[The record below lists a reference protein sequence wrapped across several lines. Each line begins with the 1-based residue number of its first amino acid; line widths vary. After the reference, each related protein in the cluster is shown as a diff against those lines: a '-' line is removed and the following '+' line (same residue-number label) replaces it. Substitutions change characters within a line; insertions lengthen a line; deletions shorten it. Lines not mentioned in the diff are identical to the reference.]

1 MADHST
7 ANDAP
12 VPSGSTKPEPTKGGG
27 APVKTNENDGAKVPD
42 PIVQIYQKLNQ
53 MFGNKEAQIFTME
66 YPGRIL
72 DMGNYSYKESTGLE
86 AQVTKPQAVV
96 EAEFR
101 LSDDLFSLGQI
112 TGGPNGEKLSQ
123 VYQKIL
129 SSLVPSVQDES
140 TFDQK
145 IAPDQTLISKWLL
158 ELVPNW
164 ISPDEDPLKDVP
176 ESWAAFIPKQKVETG
191 KPYTPP
197 ERMIPRVDLFQRLLT
212 AYEDARLR
220 WQQLKLNAR
229 PQKPADDP
237 EWDFYDRMLATLS
250 PSVDA
255 KLEALWSVVLVRG
268 QYHRIRH
275 YLSLLDIE
283 SAAEALLRAKEALR
297 ASKMR
302 SIDDSEDILPVQ
314 FSPASWGNY
323 LTTDFEPVDLLMDQD
338 AIIQYVIAA
347 QNQRNELVRRLS
359 ILQSSKQDTKTLEK
373 EVNAAKDKLT
383 KAKEEM
389 LKGFTENLA
398 TVVKFYIEKTKKPTD
413 FKGEDLTTFV
423 TKSKLNITPEEIN
436 QVSAGLNNVITQ
448 RDGYDA
454 ALDKYSRLLGEAASA
469 EASNPEVAISQLKAQ
484 IEALSASISTHSSIL
499 EAVRDPNAKSTGTDA
514 IPPSPKKGASQ
525 WQSLII
531 RYEMGTKNDTSK
543 ELQSTSTVQAHASG
557 WFWSASYSQDKTR
570 ADNLKQFDASNTSIS
585 LAMNVMK
592 VQISRPWLDASI
604 FHQSDA
610 YVRISGDKFSNGFD
624 SKHVS
629 SQNEDPLTGAALLKK
644 FSEAEQTILPAY
656 PVAFIVAKDV
666 TIKLTT
672 DKEKTKIENSVIREH
687 VNAGGSC
694 FGISVAAT
702 GQSTSSTQSA
712 YSSTE
717 GNAVTIKVPGPQIV
731 GWIMQCTPEDRCST
745 DYHRIDPEQFKVGDD
760 ASADAGK
767 NGKDKK

>member
-1 MADHST
+1 MSGILAASGD
-7 ANDAP
+7 P
-12 VPSGSTKPEPTKGGG
+12 VKSESPAPTKGSG
-27 APVKTNENDGAKVPD
+27 ATEKTKTPD

-53 MFGNKEAQIFTME
+53 MFGDKEGQIFTME

-101 LSDDLFSLGQI
+101 LSDDLYSLGNI
-112 TGGPNGEKLSQ
+112 TGGPNGEK
-123 VYQKIL
+123 
-129 SSLVPSVQDES
+129 
-140 TFDQK
+140 
-145 IAPDQTLISKWLL
+145 TLITKWLL

-164 ISPDEDPLKDVP
+164 IAPDEDPLKDVP
-176 ESWAAFIPKQKVETG
+176 ESWAAFIPKQKDEAG
-191 KPYTPP
+191 KPYTPL
-197 ERMIPRVDLFQRLLT
+197 EKMIPRVDLFQRLLT

-283 SAAEALLRAKEALR
+283 SPAEALLRAKEALR

-338 AIIQYVIAA
+338 AIIQYVLAA

-359 ILQSSKQDTKTLEK
+359 ILQSGKPDTKTLEK
-373 EVNAAKDKLT
+373 EVGAAKDKLT
-383 KAKEEM
+383 RAKEEM

-398 TVVKFYIEKTKKPTD
+398 TVVKCE
-413 FKGEDLTTFV
+413 V
-423 TKSKLNITPEEIN
+423 
-436 QVSAGLNNVITQ
+436 
-448 RDGYDA
+448 
-454 ALDKYSRLLGEAASA
+454 ASA
-469 EASNPEVAISQLKAQ
+469 EAANPEVAISQLKAQ
-484 IEALSASISTHSSIL
+484 IEDLSASISTHSSIL
-499 EAVRDPNAKSTGTDA
+499 EAVRTPNANNTSTDA

-531 RYEMGTKNDTSK
+531 RYEQGTKDDTNQA
-543 ELQSTSTVQAHASG
+543 LQSTSTVQAHASG
-557 WFWSASYSQDKTR
+557 WWWSASYSQDKTR
-570 ADNLKQFDASNTSIS
+570 ADNLKKFDATNTSIS

-624 SKHVS
+624 TMHVS
-629 SQNEDPLTGAALLKK
+629 SQNPNPLTGTALLNK
-644 FSEAEQTILPAY
+644 FSEAEETVLPAY

-672 DKEKTKIENSVIREH
+672 DTSQTKMENSVIQEH

-694 FGISVAAT
+694 FGISVAAA
-702 GQSTSSTQSA
+702 GQSGSSTQSA
-712 YSSTE
+712 YSSVDK
-717 GNAVTIKVPGPQIV
+717 NAVTIKVPGPQIV
-731 GWIMQCTPEDRCST
+731 GWIMQCTPEDHCSP

-760 ASADAGK
+760 AGK
-767 NGKDKK
+767 SGKERK